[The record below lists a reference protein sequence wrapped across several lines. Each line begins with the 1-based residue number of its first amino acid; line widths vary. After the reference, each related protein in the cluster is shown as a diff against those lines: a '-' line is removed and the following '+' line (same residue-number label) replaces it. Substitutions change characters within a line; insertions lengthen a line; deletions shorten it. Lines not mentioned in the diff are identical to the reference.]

1 MNNFLEVEQN
11 GLYHGYR
18 VRTVQ
23 WFPNLAVHPDHM
35 EKITTSSPNPDIK
48 IRNFL
53 RIRPRNLFLTYF
65 TAESNVARLVIMLG
79 TWN

>member
-1 MNNFLEVEQN
+1 MNNFLEVQQK

-23 WFPNLAVHPDHM
+23 CFPKLAVHPDHM

-48 IRNFL
+48 IQNFL
-53 RIRPRNLFLTYF
+53 RPRNLFLTYF
-65 TAESNVARLVIMLG
+65 TAESNVARLVIKLG